1 MGDLPAADSL
11 LRVTGILTD
20 EIDSIGRV
28 VAVNLLCRSAKDI
41 VITREAP
48 WWTLKKAFAIVGTL
62 AAIGAVILIWVWVL
76 RRRVHEQT
84 EVIRQKLLQEE
95 SLKEAAQTANQAK
108 AAFLAN
114 MSHEIRT
121 PMNAIVGF
129 TDLLA
134 GTPLNEEQ
142 KDFTDTLRLSSQS
155 LMRLLN
161 EILDFSKIEA
171 GHLHLEQEPFSVRDC
186 TQQAFHLIE
195 PEARRK
201 NLTTGLHIANGV
213 CDRVVGDSHRLRQVL
228 LNLLGNALKF
238 TEAGSLELFVEPWE
252 RTADQVVLHF
262 TVVDTGIGIPPEAQE
277 KIFGAFQQAD
287 GSTTR
292 KYGGT
297 GLGLAICARL
307 VDLFGGKIWLES
319 TPQTGSKFHFTASF
333 TTVPETQRSAA
344 STAPVTLRPLA
355 P

>member
-1 MGDLPAADSL
+1 
-11 LRVTGILTD
+11 
-20 EIDSIGRV
+20 
-28 VAVNLLCRSAKDI
+28 
-41 VITREAP
+41 
-48 WWTLKKAFAIVGTL
+48 
-62 AAIGAVILIWVWVL
+62 
-76 RRRVHEQT
+76 
-84 EVIRQKLLQEE
+84 
-95 SLKEAAQTANQAK
+95 
-108 AAFLAN
+108 
-114 MSHEIRT
+114 
-121 PMNAIVGF
+121 
-129 TDLLA
+129 
-134 GTPLNEEQ
+134 
-142 KDFTDTLRLSSQS
+142 
-155 LMRLLN
+155 MRLLN